1 MNVMNVIAKN
11 PVAQVLGKIVKCVMV
26 KGIGAV
32 CKQIHDLVVKDKVDK
47 LLANKNKSMDIK
59 APALNL
65 GTLADYGYND
75 DGTLSHSMALALE
88 QAKYLIA
95 EKLGETLVPME

>member
-11 PVAQVLGKIVKCVMV
+11 PLAQVVSKVVKNVMV

-32 CKQIHDLVVKDKVDK
+32 CKQIHDLVVKDKIDK
-47 LLANKNKSMDIK
+47 QLASQNKPLDIK
-59 APALNL
+59 TPALNL
-65 GTLADYGYND
+65 GSLADYGYNE
-75 DGTLSHSMALALE
+75 DGTLSHSMALALG